1 MDTIAKIATTAAIAA
16 GTAIVAPVAYIL
28 GESGDIKNVNVKNI
42 MAVYGIKKD
51 K

>member
-1 MDTIAKIATTAAIAA
+1 METITKIAVGSAIAVGA
-16 GTAIVAPVAYIL
+16 AIVAPVAYIL
-28 GESGDIKNVNVKNI
+28 GESGDIKNVTAKNI

>member
-16 GTAIVAPVAYIL
+16 GAAIVAPVAYIL
-28 GESGDIKNVNVKNI
+28 GETGDIKNITPKNI
-42 MAVYGIKKD
+42 MALYGKKD